1 MKNKSLFKYSQLK
14 AVFWHQSNITL
25 HLSLRDDEKPSQIQQ
40 SEIPATETTAFKA
53 DVAAWDWT
61 RKPEAKDGPL

>member
-53 DVAAWDWT
+53 DVAA
-61 RKPEAKDGPL
+61 